1 MAISTIAGVEG
12 GGGVK
17 LTCILYEGANTVTA
31 NVFGPDG
38 YHDTG
43 ITKAAAIRKDQ
54 WVQIDGAADNT
65 YDATNGLPVVETL
78 AQNAVVIGKVISE
91 PKWVNTPTAN
101 TVSWAGDLA
110 GGWFRV
116 ATVWFPQ
123 LIGVAKVMVDNAS
136 TAAIVPG
143 VVGTVSISAG
153 GSNARAAA
161 GAAETLEIVD
171 VANGGTG
178 IVPLTYVAADGV
190 DVSLLVGFNGAS
202 VLTGA

>member
-12 GGGVK
+12 GGGLK

-31 NVFGPDG
+31 NVTGPDG
-38 YHDTG
+38 YTDTG
-43 ITKAAAIRKDQ
+43 ITKAAGIVKGQ
-54 WVQIDGAADNT
+54 LVQIDGAAENT

-78 AQNAVVIGKVISE
+78 AQNAVLVGKVITE
-91 PKWVNTPTAN
+91 PKWVNAPTAN
-101 TVSWAGDLA
+101 TANWAGDLA
-110 GGWFRV
+110 GGFFRI

-123 LIGVAKVMVDNAS
+123 LIGVTKAMVDNSS

-143 VVGTVSISAG
+143 VVGTVNISAG

-161 GAAETLEIVD
+161 GAVETLEIVD
-171 VANGGTG
+171 VANNGTG

-190 DVSLLVGFNGAS
+190 DVSILVGFNGAA
-202 VLTGA
+202 VVTGA

>member
-1 MAISTIAGVEG
+1 M
-12 GGGVK
+12 
-17 LTCILYEGANTVTA
+17 
-31 NVFGPDG
+31 
-38 YHDTG
+38 
-43 ITKAAAIRKDQ
+43 
-54 WVQIDGAADNT
+54 
-65 YDATNGLPVVETL
+65 ETL
-78 AQNAVVIGKVISE
+78 AQNAILIGKVISE

-101 TVSWAGDLA
+101 TVSWAADLA
-110 GGWFRV
+110 GGWFRI

-123 LIGVAKVMVDNAS
+123 LIGVAKVMVDNSS

-143 VVGTVSISAG
+143 VVGTVNISAG

-190 DVSLLVGFNGAS
+190 DVSLLVGFNGA
-202 VLTGA
+202 VVVTGA